1 MLKVVLIT
9 ITIIHIKI
17 KQICKCRTENQE
29 SQIKWDNHRMLARPT
44 KSSFSKD
51 RLFSKLILV
60 IHYRTL
66 SIFLSLQTWLT
77 IWTEQVRT
85 PKLISLKIILS
96 KLYWIKHRNKSH
108 SKMQTEKVS
117 LQAEEV
123 LWIDQECQL

>member
-77 IWTEQVRT
+77 TWTEQVRT
-85 PKLISLKIILS
+85 PKLISLKIIHS

>member
-29 SQIKWDNHRMLARPT
+29 SQIKWDNHKMLAHPT

-51 RLFSKLILV
+51 RLFSKLIPV

-77 IWTEQVRT
+77 TWTEQVRT

-123 LWIDQECQL
+123 LWIDKECQL

>member
-51 RLFSKLILV
+51 RLFSKLIPV